1 MKPRRRRDRKAQKRQ
16 RGWRDNEAKLASI
29 KKKVQ
34 EELDKFGGIVKE
46 NALRKQQDEERRLA
60 EEHATVLQRQAEKQ
74 KQMLESQKR
83 AAAQKKA
90 ALQKKNLQEAE
101 KNIDRYKKMSYTEL
115 RKVAKEFGISIYRR
129 KKEDVLSEVLKKV
142 TQENNDAEDT
152 YQPLGTEDVV

>member
-1 MKPRRRRDRKAQKRQ
+1 MKPRRRRDRKLQKRQ
-16 RGWRDNEAKLASI
+16 VGHRDNESRIAAI
-29 KKKVQ
+29 KKKTQ
-34 EELDKFGGIVKE
+34 QELDKFAGIVEE
-46 NALRKQQDEERRLA
+46 NTLRKQQAEEQQRAEERNA
-60 EEHATVLQRQAEKQ
+60 ALQRQAEEQ
-74 KQMLESQKR
+74 KQLLESQKR
-83 AAAQKKA
+83 AAARKKA

-152 YQPLGTEDVV
+152 HQPLGTEDVV